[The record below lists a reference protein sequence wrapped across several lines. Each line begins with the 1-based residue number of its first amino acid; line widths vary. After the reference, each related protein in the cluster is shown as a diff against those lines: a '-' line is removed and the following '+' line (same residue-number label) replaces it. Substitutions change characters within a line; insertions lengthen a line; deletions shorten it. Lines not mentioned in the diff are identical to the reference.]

1 MRFRAVVTKTTANP
15 KPARKGRKRLQNDRL
30 FIYRHPVREGM
41 SYDIGTQLENENPQT
56 AARLSALVAV
66 VWTLSFGFIQ
76 SVVKATGVPALTRYD
91 DRRKTARSADAIRES
106 LAHLWDI
113 MEMNTAPHSM
123 GFLPASLVGHEKVKP
138 IGSRL
143 QNAEIDVAL
152 RTYALNP
159 KGVGYSVNVLQSGKV
174 KHLVKWAAV
183 WPKWIRAVFAAG
195 GHNPR
200 SKRTADEAK
209 KNSKGGVHDGL
220 RFYCNR
226 CNSWKDNDGD
236 VTSDYGPV
244 CCDDVTVRAIREG
257 EQSDKYEA
265 KVRIPC
271 IHQKH
276 WNMNS
281 VTLKGNSND
290 SGDIIAADPFDNV
303 RSFPNYNVGR
313 LVRNLKLGS
322 GRFTHRIMATLMVQ
336 NEGYV
341 DESRW
346 LVWVAVPCSK
356 IGLDIK
362 HPKARKLSG
371 LSINECNTM
380 LRIHNQLKN
389 RDAIINAEWS
399 TISGSKPADRKAIK
413 AML

>member
-1 MRFRAVVTKTTANP
+1 
-15 KPARKGRKRLQNDRL
+15 
-30 FIYRHPVREGM
+30 M

-76 SVVKATGVPALTRYD
+76 SVVKTVGVPALTRYD

-113 MEMNTAPHSM
+113 MEMNTAPHSQN
-123 GFLPASLVGHEKVKP
+123 FLPASLVGHEKVKP

-143 QNAEIDVAL
+143 QNADIDVAL

-209 KNSKGGVHDGL
+209 KNSKGNVHDGL

-236 VTSDYGPV
+236 VTSDFGPM
-244 CCDDVTVRAIREG
+244 CCGDATVRAERIG
-257 EQSDKYEA
+257 EQSDAYEA
-265 KVRIPC
+265 KVRIPV
-271 IHQKH
+271 IHEKT
-276 WNMNS
+276 WKMNS

-313 LVRNLKLGS
+313 TVRDLKLGS
-322 GRFTHRIMATLMVQ
+322 GRFNHRIMATLMVQ

-346 LVWVAVPCSK
+346 LVWVAVPCSPM
-356 IGLDIK
+356 GNIK
-362 HPKARKLSG
+362 DEKARKLSG
-371 LSINECNTM
+371 LSVNECDTM

-399 TISGSKPADRKAIK
+399 TISGAKPADRKAIK
-413 AML
+413 AVL